1 MAAMKFHKEHTW
13 VRVEGDIG
21 TVGITDYAQAQLR
34 KIIYVELP
42 DEGKEVEM
50 GESFGQIESN
60 KTTSDLIAPVSG
72 EVVESNGELDDK
84 PKLVN
89 ESPYGDGWITK
100 IKLSNPAELDGL
112 MDEAAYKQSIGG

>member
-1 MAAMKFHKEHTW
+1 MAAIKFHKEHTW
-13 VRVEGDIG
+13 VRVEGDVG

-42 DEGKEVEM
+42 EEGKEIEA

-89 ESPYGDGWITK
+89 ESPYGEGWITK
-100 IKLSNPAELDGL
+100 VKLSKPAELDAL
-112 MDEAAYKQSIGG
+112 MDEAAYKKLIGA